1 MKLLH
6 VSRDALALGLGA
18 ALVADRFV
26 PDLGLTGGRHPDD
39 SFYRPLA
46 STRFSLQQRLCQVDG
61 VGYLTTNRLIRL
73 AAIIV
78 VYLQA
83 QCRLTTCRAALLAP
97 SGATPPTVGGLQL
110 DRVPLPS
117 PMSQQQRDAS

>member
-1 MKLLH
+1 MNLLH

-26 PDLGLTGGRHPDD
+26 PDLGLTGGRYPDD

-61 VGYLTTNRLIRL
+61 VGYLTTNWLIRL

-83 QCRLTTCRAALLAP
+83 QCRLTTWRAALLAR

-110 DRVPLPS
+110 DRLPLPS
-117 PMSQQQRDAS
+117 PMPQPQRDAS